1 MKCPACG
8 NENQPGAK
16 FCVHCGIVLGTASA
30 PAWTAAP
37 AGSAS
42 APPPRP
48 AAPVQPTPTPAPSVA
63 RPAAA
68 AGPAP
73 AAPAA
78 VLAAAVPESTPKAW
92 LMIAVAALLIVLG
105 AGGYFGYRML
115 SGEGKE
121 TVAEVEPLK
130 PAEAPP
136 PPPPVAPATDT
147 PATQDAPPTAAPTA
161 SPPTAASAP
170 VTGVERSR
178 TVAPAPTGVPLPGRP
193 PTAVEGTKTDSGQMK
208 AAPSKAPP
216 KGAPP
221 GAEAPPKVAPPPKAA
236 PPPVAPSP
244 APSKALAKGPAP
256 APAPDRWQVMKEAMA
271 QCAPAPFFSRIA
283 CEQRTRNRYCEGYW
297 GQVAQC
303 PSAPTK
309 DHGQ

>member
-16 FCVHCGIVLGTASA
+16 FCVHCGIVLGTAST
-30 PAWTAAP
+30 PAWTPPAGAASATAP
-37 AGSAS
+37 A
-42 APPPRP
+42 PRP
-48 AAPVQPTPTPAPSVA
+48 AASAQPTPTPEPSIA

-68 AGPAP
+68 MGPAP

-78 VLAAAVPESTPKAW
+78 VAAAAARESTRNTG
-92 LMIAVAALLIVLG
+92 LMIAVIALLIVVG

-115 SGEGKE
+115 SGEDKE
-121 TVAEVEPLK
+121 TVVVVPPK

-136 PPPPVAPATDT
+136 SPAVTPVPDTSATQEAASRAAPA
-147 PATQDAPPTAAPTA
+147 A
-161 SPPTAASAP
+161 SPPMAAPGP
-170 VTGVERSR
+170 VTAVEPPK
-178 TVAPAPTGVPLPGRP
+178 TVAAAPTGVPLPGRP
-193 PTAVEGTKTDSGQMK
+193 PIAAAGTKTDSGQMK

-216 KGAPP
+216 KGALPTS
-221 GAEAPPKVAPPPKAA
+221 EAPAKAA
-236 PPPVAPSP
+236 SPPPVAASP
-244 APSKALAKGPAP
+244 PPSKTLAKAP
-256 APAPDRWQVMKEAMA
+256 AVAPVSDRWQMMAEAMA
-271 QCAPAPFFSRIA
+271 QCAQAPFFSRIA
-283 CEQRTRNRYCEGYW
+283 CEQRTRNRYCEGHW